1 MAPDHILESF
11 LAKEGFALFEHL
23 GNGVFRP
30 IGDFPPWLA
39 RTWGAQFE
47 RSATVRL
54 GQHSAFLEN
63 FLVDAEE
70 FWKAKKDGSAN
81 SGNWIERGEAGDQ
94 TPLEAAA
101 LWLDGRPVLLIRNFL
116 RSFGEQKQWLQ
127 TARDSLL
134 AHEQLV
140 REIQKK
146 EILLHCIIHDL
157 SQPLS
162 AMRGCFNCLTA
173 GDLPA
178 DLGRYVDLGQRES
191 QRQEQMIRGILEA
204 FSGELAGQMSGAEKA
219 ADTVDLAERARH
231 AVESFSA
238 AFRGKGVHLQLD
250 PALDPS
256 RDWTS
261 IGDAPRVDRIF
272 GNLLENAMRYTPRGT
287 AVTLG
292 VVEKGNSLLAFV
304 DDEGPGLP
312 KGEPADKLFM
322 LFAKGK
328 DRPGKAGLGLYF
340 CKMTVER
347 WGGTIGAETR
357 SRGGS
362 RFWFSLPRAQS
373 LATASKNAAANQ
385 TPPARRLPAQ
395 GSQERGLLEKGSKH
409 QPAKETATPPARRNL
424 AQAEKALRIL
434 VADDSEINRELAME
448 LLKTRG
454 HSTLGVSDGHQV
466 IEALKKQRFDVVL
479 MDEEMPEMGGLE
491 ATRAIRKA
499 ELSSGQ
505 HQAIIG
511 LTGNATKED
520 EEECLK
526 AGMDGF
532 LSKPFD
538 MHKLFQTL
546 ESAALGAS
554 RIASETPSALKT
566 PDAPAE
572 DVAAHLQRTTAGNE
586 KLIRSLI
593 KSFLADAPKKLSAIR
608 QAISRKNA
616 ETVGSAAHA
625 LKGAVAIFGAPHAV
639 ASARNLESMGRA
651 GNLANAVQE
660 FQALE
665 AELQILER
673 QLRALNAA
681 PRPKSKPARPAR
693 RPRRKTPTGGAR

>member
-30 IGDFPPWLA
+30 VGDFPPWLA

-134 AHEQLV
+134 AHERLM

-204 FSGELAGQMSGAEKA
+204 FSGELAGQLSGAEKA

-238 AFRGKGVHLQLD
+238 AFREKGVHLQLD

-256 RDWTS
+256 RDWIS

-272 GNLLENAMRYTPRGT
+272 GNLLENAMRYTPKGT

-292 VVEKGNSLLAFV
+292 VMEKGNSLLAFV

-312 KGEPADKLFM
+312 KSEPTDKLFM
-322 LFAKGK
+322 LFSKGK

-373 LATASKNAAANQ
+373 LATAPKNAAANQ
-385 TPPARRLPAQ
+385 TPPARRLQAQ
-395 GSQERGLLEKGSKH
+395 GSQERGFLEKESKH
-409 QPAKETATPPARRNL
+409 QPAKETAPPPARRNL
-424 AQAEKALRIL
+424 AQAEKPLRIL

-448 LLKTRG
+448 LLRTRG
-454 HSTLGVSDGHQV
+454 HSTVGVSDGRQV

-479 MDEEMPEMGGLE
+479 MDEEMPEMGGIE
-491 ATRAIRKA
+491 ATLAIRKA
-499 ELSSGQ
+499 ELSSGR

-511 LTGNATKED
+511 LSGNVTKED
-520 EEECLK
+520 EEESLK

-554 RIASETPSALKT
+554 RIETPPALKT
-566 PDAPAE
+566 PDAPVE
-572 DVAAHLQRTTAGNE
+572 DVAAHLQRTTAGND

-593 KSFLADAPKKLSAIR
+593 KSFLADAPRKLSAIR

-616 ETVGSAAHA
+616 ETVGSTAHA
-625 LKGAVAIFGAPHAV
+625 LKGAVAIFGAPRAV

-651 GNLANAVQE
+651 GNIGGAAAE
-660 FQALE
+660 FAALE
-665 AELQILER
+665 KELDRLR
-673 QLRALNAA
+673 QELLAMHAA
-681 PRPKSKPARPAR
+681 PRKKANHR
-693 RPRRKTPTGGAR
+693 RATSRGRKK

>member
-101 LWLDGRPVLLIRNFL
+101 LWLDGRSVLLIRNFL

-134 AHEQLV
+134 AHERLM

-204 FSGELAGQMSGAEKA
+204 FSGELAGQLSGAEKA

-238 AFRGKGVHLQLD
+238 AFREKGVHLQLD

-272 GNLLENAMRYTPRGT
+272 GNLLENAMRYTPGGT

-312 KGEPADKLFM
+312 KGEPTDKLFV

-373 LATASKNAAANQ
+373 LATASKNAAAKQ
-385 TPPARRLPAQ
+385 
-395 GSQERGLLEKGSKH
+395 
-409 QPAKETATPPARRNL
+409 QPAKETAPPPVRRNL
-424 AQAEKALRIL
+424 AQAEKPLRIL

-448 LLKTRG
+448 LLRTRG
-454 HSTLGVSDGHQV
+454 HSTVGVSDGRQV
-466 IEALKKQRFDVVL
+466 IEALKNQRFDVVL

-491 ATRAIRKA
+491 ATLAIRKA

-505 HQAIIG
+505 HHAIIG
-511 LTGNATKED
+511 LTGNITKED
-520 EEECLK
+520 EQECLK

-554 RIASETPSALKT
+554 RIASETPPALKM
-566 PDAPAE
+566 PDAPPE

-616 ETVGSAAHA
+616 KTVGSTAHA
-625 LKGAVAIFGAPHAV
+625 LKGAVAIFGAPRAV
-639 ASARNLESMGRA
+639 ASARNLEAMGRA
-651 GNLANAVQE
+651 GNIGGAAAE
-660 FQALE
+660 FAALE
-665 AELQILER
+665 KEINRLRHELLAMQ
-673 QLRALNAA
+673 AA
-681 PRPKSKPARPAR
+681 PRKKANHR
-693 RPRRKTPTGGAR
+693 RSTFRGRKK